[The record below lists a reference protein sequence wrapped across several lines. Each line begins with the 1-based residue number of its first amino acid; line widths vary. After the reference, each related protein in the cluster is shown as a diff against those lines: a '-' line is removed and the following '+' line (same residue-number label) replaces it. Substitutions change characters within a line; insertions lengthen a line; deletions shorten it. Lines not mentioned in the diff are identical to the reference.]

1 MFSLLALSLFL
12 VTACSSFEKEQLMG
26 SWQNELIFV
35 KFNPDETME
44 LKLGG
49 DNVQKGSYHIFG
61 NTIELINAEGK
72 VSLNMSVVKIENDS
86 LYINMMK
93 TGSDNIK
100 ALARVKE

>member
-1 MFSLLALSLFL
+1 MFPLLFLSFLL
-12 VTACSSFEKEQLMG
+12 VTACSSFEKEQLIG

-35 KFNPDETME
+35 KFEANDSMQ

-49 DNVQKGSYHIFG
+49 DDVQKGTYHIFG
-61 NTIELINAEGK
+61 NTIELINPEGK